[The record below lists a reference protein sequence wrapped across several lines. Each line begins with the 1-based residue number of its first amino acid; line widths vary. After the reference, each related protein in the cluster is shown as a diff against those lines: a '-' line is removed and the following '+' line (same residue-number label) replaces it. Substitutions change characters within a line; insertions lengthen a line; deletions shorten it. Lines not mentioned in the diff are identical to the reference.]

1 MRLIVTLTINP
12 AIDRNIEADR
22 LVFEDRAYILS
33 QSDSAGGRGII
44 SSSVL
49 HSFGSKTLAIVTSGG
64 KTGKRFEKLLAASG
78 FPVEVVRIA
87 EEIRQ
92 NFTITDKHGLTIK
105 LNQAGPPITD
115 GELEQI
121 ERAVAARLEKADW
134 LMLCGSIPPGVAPD
148 FYRKLIGL
156 AHKHNV
162 KTLLDTDGEA
172 LAHGVEAGP
181 TVVKPSQ
188 QEAERLLSR
197 ALITRAH
204 FLEAATRIKAMGPET
219 VLISLG
225 SRGAIATDGHRVV
238 EALAPR
244 IDAGSPIGAGDAMA
258 AAYVWALTKKK
269 DFPDAVRWAVAEGTA
284 SAKLPGMLSATLDQ
298 AKAIYKAVEV
308 RVQ

>member
-1 MRLIVTLTINP
+1 MIVTLTINP

-121 ERAVAARLEKADW
+121 ERAVAARLGKADW

-244 IDAGSPIGAGDAMA
+244 IDAERSACYPEAPGGRRHPPGGGRDSPVWPDA
-258 AAYVWALTKKK
+258 AAARYTARLVCLLAPA
-269 DFPDAVRWAVAEGTA
+269 FPPGGSAA
-284 SAKLPGMLSATLDQ
+284 STGA
-298 AKAIYKAVEV
+298 
-308 RVQ
+308 